1 MWMEDLLEVSDSNVA
16 STFVQIN
23 TCNGYYCDQWT
34 PNDKTKPIFWTEDWN
49 GWYYTPFQAGHL

>member
-1 MWMEDLLEVSDSNVA
+1 MWMEDFRGVPVFNVA

-34 PNDKTKPIFWTEDWN
+34 PNANTKPIFWTEDWN
-49 GWYYTPFQAGHL
+49 GWYYTPF